1 MEYIS
6 IGDKQYPLQS
16 YVMGYR
22 GERPTFEMV
31 LAGALSDIVSSFSDP
46 GSYSHITGDGIS
58 IDRSEYNTMA
68 SVAYV
73 DATSF
78 EVVMFMGDPIV
89 SLQKKLEAEHM
100 KVQNLEYQ
108 YEQANSEIASFS
120 EALQEVIDA

>member
-6 IGDKQYPLQS
+6 IGDKQYPLRS

-46 GSYSHITGDGIS
+46 ENYFHITGDGIS